1 MRPTYASVDLQ
12 ALAANVAE
20 LREMARPARLCAV
33 VKADAYGHGALAAAR
48 AALSGGA
55 DWLAVALVEEGIE
68 LRRAGLTCPILLLSE
83 PRPSEM
89 VEVAEHMLR
98 PAVYSPSGLAAAAAA
113 ADARGL
119 KLPVHLKIDTGMN
132 RVGVRPADSLRLAEA
147 ILAKDGLVLEG
158 LWTHCA
164 SADRPEDPFT
174 DAQLEL
180 FESLAAPLAD
190 KVAGSFLR
198 HTANS
203 ALLLRCANTG
213 GAGLFDLVRVG
224 LAVYGLSPGPAQR
237 RQVTERFRPVMNL
250 SSEVS
255 FVKQVGAGEGVSY
268 GLSHRFESDTTVATV
283 PVGYADGVRR
293 DYGRAGGE
301 VLIRGRRRRI
311 VGVVTM
317 DQLMVD
323 CGFSSDVC
331 ASDEVVLI
339 GSQGE
344 ETIRAEEVAD
354 RLGTIPYEVV
364 CDIGKRVRRE
374 YR

>member
-12 ALAANVAE
+12 ALAANVAQ

-33 VKADAYGHGALAAAR
+33 VKADAYGHGALAVAR

-68 LRRAGLTCPILLLSE
+68 LRQAGLTCPILLLSE

-98 PAVYSPSGLAAAAAA
+98 PTVYSPSGLAAAAAA

-132 RVGVRPADSLRLAEA
+132 RVGVKPADSLRLAEA
-147 ILAKDGLVLEG
+147 ILAKDGLALEG

-164 SADRPEDPFT
+164 SADLPEDPFT
-174 DAQLEL
+174 DTQLQL
-180 FESLAAPLAD
+180 FESLTAPLAD
-190 KVAGSFLR
+190 RVAGGFLR
-198 HTANS
+198 HAANS
-203 ALLLRCANTG
+203 ALLLRCLDTE
-213 GAGLFDLVRVG
+213 GAGRFDLVRTG
-224 LAVYGLSPGPAQR
+224 LTIYGLSPGPAHR
-237 RQVTERFRPVMNL
+237 RQMTERFRPVMSL

-255 FVKQVGAGEGVSY
+255 FVKQVAAGEGISY

-344 ETIRAEEVAD
+344 ESIRAEEVAD
-354 RLGTIPYEVV
+354 RLDTIPYEVI

>member
-68 LRRAGLTCPILLLSE
+68 LRQAGLTCPILLLSE

-98 PAVYSPSGLAAAAAA
+98 PTVYSPSGLAAAAAA

-132 RVGVRPADSLRLAEA
+132 RVGVKPADSLRLAEA

-174 DAQLEL
+174 DTQLEL

-190 KVAGSFLR
+190 KAAGRFLR
-198 HTANS
+198 HAANS
-203 ALLLRCANTG
+203 ALLLRCVDTER
-213 GAGLFDLVRVG
+213 AGRFDLVRAG
-224 LAVYGLSPGPAQR
+224 LTIYGLSPGPAQR

-255 FVKQVGAGEGVSY
+255 FVKQVAAGEGISY

-344 ETIRAEEVAD
+344 ESIRAEEVAD
-354 RLGTIPYEVV
+354 RLDTIPYEVI

>member
-174 DAQLEL
+174 DVQLEL

-190 KVAGSFLR
+190 KVAGGFLR

-203 ALLLRCANTG
+203 ALLLRCADTG
-213 GAGLFDLVRVG
+213 GAGRFDLVRVG
-224 LAVYGLSPGPAQR
+224 LAIYGLAPGTAQR
-237 RQVTERFRPVMNL
+237 REVTERFRPVMNL